1 VRLIKDDSNWKV
13 VTGKAFKGVDFATM
27 DTEFQAFVGTMQ
39 PSVPDPMEE
48 DDEPE
53 MPVDGEP
60 APAPPGEDPPAGG
73 PPADGPPPGG
83 DTPPGR

>member
-1 VRLIKDDSNWKV
+1 V